1 MADLTVTPADVLA
14 HDGATRDTGT
24 AGEAVTAGQTIYR
37 AGDGKLYK
45 ADCTTAIKARAMGV
59 ALNDAAAGQPL
70 TYAKAGGLDPGATV
84 AVGEVYGVTDT
95 PGGIGPVSERSMDDY
110 VTILGIGVAA
120 DRIDL
125 AINKSEVAI
134 PA

>member
-1 MADLTVTPADVLA
+1 MADLTVTAADVLA
-14 HDGATRDTGT
+14 HDGATRETGT

-37 AGDGKLYK
+37 ASDGKLYK
-45 ADCTTAIKARAMGV
+45 ADCTTAIKARATGV

-84 AVGEVYGVTDT
+84 AVGIVYGVTDT
-95 PGGIGPVSERSMDDY
+95 PGGIGPIGERGPDDY
-110 VTILGIGVAA
+110 ITILGIAVAA

-125 AINKSEVAI
+125 AINRSEVVI
-134 PA
+134 PV